1 MIANKKSKPVSNK
14 LLCANNQ
21 VMLQKGQT
29 YKATS
34 NFWRQSQTQSSV
46 RDWVLP
52 HTEQVKMASQLAH
65 LLYYHD
71 NMMELKFV
79 A

>member
-34 NFWRQSQTQSSV
+34 NF
-46 RDWVLP
+46 
-52 HTEQVKMASQLAH
+52 
-65 LLYYHD
+65 
-71 NMMELKFV
+71 
-79 A
+79 